1 MYELEVR
8 RKIVAEYVQHVYEL
22 KLEHQKELDKGK
34 LKICLLL
41 LNTIL
46 WFILVEEIYEQKLL
60 GIRTYSGR
68 DIETIVKG
76 VREEADAAIADLR
89 K

>member
-46 WFILVEEIYEQKLL
+46 
-60 GIRTYSGR
+60 
-68 DIETIVKG
+68 
-76 VREEADAAIADLR
+76 
-89 K
+89 

>member
-1 MYELEVR
+1 MYEPEVR
-8 RKIVAEYVQHVYEL
+8 RKIVEEYVQHVYEL

-34 LKICLLL
+34 IKICLLL
-41 LNTIL
+41 WNTIL

-60 GIRTYSGR
+60 GMRKYSDR
-68 DIETIVKG
+68 DTETIVRS
-76 VREEADAAIADLR
+76 VREEAEAAIAELR